1 MTVICGWLAS
11 VCAGLEERGER
22 EREGRKKKNSE
33 SERETQERQR
43 KGRKP
48 HLCQACFQMDM
59 KTDGQSDRQFL
70 NSAVLS
76 PVNT

>member
-33 SERETQERQR
+33 SERL
-43 KGRKP
+43 KK
-48 HLCQACFQMDM
+48 
-59 KTDGQSDRQFL
+59 DRGKEG
-70 NSAVLS
+70 SHTCVR
-76 PVNT
+76 PVFRWT